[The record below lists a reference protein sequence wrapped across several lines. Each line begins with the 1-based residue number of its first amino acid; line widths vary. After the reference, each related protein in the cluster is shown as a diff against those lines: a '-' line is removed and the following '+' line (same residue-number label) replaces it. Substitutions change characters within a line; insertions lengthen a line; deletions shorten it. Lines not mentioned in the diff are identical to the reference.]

1 MRAAR
6 MKSMAELIAVAE
18 PEPQTT
24 SLHVDSADV
33 TRPKVGLASYGIV
46 IFLSAFLLFQ
56 VQLIIGKYLLP
67 LFGGAP
73 AVWNTCMFF
82 FQVLLLLG
90 YGYAH
95 KMSHENKPGA
105 QGKVHG
111 FLLISSLAILFVL
124 WAMWGSPLTPS
135 INWHPKPGDNPV
147 WKILQLLAVSAAL
160 PFFLLSATA
169 PLLQKWFSRNYSS
182 ESPYRLYALS
192 NAGSLLGLLSYPF
205 LIEPSFN
212 LRHQAWLWSAGYA
225 AFALLC
231 AAIAWRPSG
240 STNVVPGLPGERT
253 MNEAKAHAAPSAAHY
268 LLWLALSTCS
278 TTILLATTNLLC
290 QGIAVIPLLWVAPLS
305 LYLLSFILTF
315 GKNNWYR
322 RSVFWPLYFIALGL
336 GTRPEFLGYI
346 PIPLLWALGACG
358 VCLFAVCMV
367 CHGELVRSK
376 PSAEH
381 LTSFYLAIACG
392 GALGGAFVV
401 LVAPHLFT
409 GFFEFQTAIIASG
422 FLLLAGFFLEDR
434 TGRGER
440 RLWSVALLIA
450 LQFMLWHGIDLVPNS
465 KSLERPYYALQ
476 LLIGIVAIVLLI
488 RRDTKRNDR
497 DSSSHSAW
505 MPIAALLAIG
515 VMASSIYGYEQMAA
529 THVLFRE
536 RNFFGVKYVV
546 KKFSG
551 ENEQVGLVSGD
562 TVHGSQY
569 TSLAKRNI
577 PTTYYDTES
586 GIGLLLSNYP
596 RATQNAG
603 HLRVGLIGMGAGT
616 LAAYGQT
623 GDLFRFYEIDPAVV
637 ALSSGPH
644 PYFHYTQDSVAS
656 VETVLGDARLSL
668 DIEAAQGQRQQ
679 FDVLVV
685 DAFRGDSVPIHLLTV
700 EAMNIY
706 LKHLRNQ
713 DGVIAFHISSRFLD
727 LRPVI
732 VGLAN
737 RFQLENVQVNQGSNW
752 ILLSANPAMLRLP
765 RLAEKARPIVLEKR
779 PILWTDNYSNLYQLL
794 HFRDR

>member
-1 MRAAR
+1 MCAAR

-24 SLHVDSADV
+24 SLHVDAADV
-33 TRPKVGLASYGIV
+33 TRSKVNLASYGIV

-95 KMSHENKPGA
+95 KMSSKTKPGA

-111 FLLISSLAILFVL
+111 FLLIASLAILFVL
-124 WAMWGSPLTPS
+124 WAMWGSPLTPGMD
-135 INWHPKPGDNPV
+135 WHPKPGDNPV
-147 WKILQLLAVSAAL
+147 WKILELLAVSAAL

-205 LIEPSFN
+205 LVEPSLN
-212 LRHQAWLWSAGYA
+212 LKHQAWLWSAGYV

-231 AAIAWRPSG
+231 AVMAWRS
-240 STNVVPGLPGERT
+240 SVSAYVVPSVPEDRAS
-253 MNEAKAHAAPSAAHY
+253 NECKSTAAPSPAHY

-305 LYLLSFILTF
+305 FYLLSFILTF
-315 GKNNWYR
+315 GKNNWSR

-336 GTRPEFLGYI
+336 GTRPEFLGYKL
-346 PIPLLWALGACG
+346 IPLLWALGVCG
-358 VCLFAVCMV
+358 LCLFAVCMV

-401 LVAPHLFT
+401 LVAPHLFM
-409 GFFEFQTAIIASG
+409 GFFEFQTAIITCG
-422 FLLLAGFFLEDR
+422 FLLLAAFFLEDR

-440 RLWSVALLIA
+440 RLWSVALLIT
-450 LQFMLWHGIDLVPNS
+450 LQFMLWHRIDVIPNS
-465 KSLERPYYALQ
+465 KNLDRPYYALQ
-476 LLIGIVAIVLLI
+476 VLIGILALVLLI
-488 RRDTKRNDR
+488 RRNTKRNDR

-505 MPIAALLAIG
+505 MPMAALLAIG
-515 VMASSIYGYEQMAA
+515 VMAGSTYRDEQMAT

-536 RNFFGVKYVV
+536 RNFFGVKYVA
-546 KKFSG
+546 KDFTG
-551 ENEQVGLVSGD
+551 ENEQLTLVSGD

-569 TSLAKRNI
+569 TSLTKRNI
-577 PTTYYDTES
+577 PTIYYDTES
-586 GIGLLLSNYP
+586 GIGLLLGNYP
-596 RATQNAG
+596 RAAQSAG
-603 HLRVGLIGMGAGT
+603 HLRVGLIGMGTGT
-616 LAAYGQT
+616 LAAYGQA

-644 PYFHYTQDSVAS
+644 PYFHYAQDSLAQ
-656 VETVLGDARLSL
+656 VETVLDDARLSL
-668 DIEAAQGQRQQ
+668 DNEAAQGQRQQ

-685 DAFRGDSVPIHLLTV
+685 DAFRGDSIPVHLLTV

-706 LKHLRNQ
+706 VKHLRNQ
-713 DGVIAFHISSRFLD
+713 DSVLAFHISNRYLD

-732 VGLAN
+732 VGLAD
-737 RFQLENVQVNQGSNW
+737 RFQLHAVQVHQGSNW

-765 RLAEKARPIVLEKR
+765 KLAEKARPIVLEKGS
-779 PILWTDNYSNLYQLL
+779 ILWTDNYSNLYQLL
-794 HFRDR
+794 RLRDR